1 VPTAYPYAAVLFD
14 MDGTLIDDVPLHQ
27 AVWKEFTRQHGLN
40 LSDAQLDFAKGRKAV
55 EVVEHFWPAACPAEA
70 TRLTA
75 QRQELYRARLAD
87 SDLVRPVAGAEAFLA
102 ALGALGVVR
111 VLATDAP
118 RANVEAVLRRFPL
131 ASYFEGTVTSD
142 TVQHGKPHPEIF
154 LAAATRA
161 KVAPGRCLVAED
173 SRAGVAAA
181 KAAGCAC
188 LGLATNQS
196 EADLRREGADY
207 VAVNYL
213 NLPANVAGG
222 SGDINLTEP
231 RRRTDL

>member
-1 VPTAYPYAAVLFD
+1 MPTIYPYAAVLFD

-55 EVVEHFWPAACPAEA
+55 EEVVEHFWPAACPAEA
-70 TRLTA
+70 SRLTA
-75 QRQELYRARLAD
+75 ERQELYRSRLAD

-131 ASYFEGTVTSD
+131 ASYFEGAVTSD

-207 VAVNYL
+207 VAVDYL
-213 NLPANVAGG
+213 SLPANVAVGR
-222 SGDINLTEP
+222 SDT
-231 RRRTDL
+231 

>member
-1 VPTAYPYAAVLFD
+1 
-14 MDGTLIDDVPLHQ
+14 M
-27 AVWKEFTRQHGLN
+27 
-40 LSDAQLDFAKGRKAV
+40 
-55 EVVEHFWPAACPAEA
+55 EVVEHLWPAACPAEVS
-70 TRLTA
+70 RLTA
-75 QRQELYRARLAD
+75 ERQELYRSRLAD

-154 LAAATRA
+154 LAAAIRA

-196 EADLRREGADY
+196 EADLRLRGRTTSPWITSVSQRTWPWGVQTRKGGTT
-207 VAVNYL
+207 VANPAVLVTITLGLPSPNRKGSDPCYL
-213 NLPANVAGG
+213 SCRNSISPGTVTGPGPTLISIPV
-222 SGDINLTEP
+222 EP
-231 RRRTDL
+231 ICR

>member
-14 MDGTLIDDVPLHQ
+14 MDGTLIDDVPLPQ

-55 EVVEHFWPAACPAEA
+55 EVVEHFWPAACPAEVS
-70 TRLTA
+70 RLTA
-75 QRQELYRARLAD
+75 ERQELYRSRLAA

-102 ALGALGVVR
+102 ALGVVR

-207 VAVNYL
+207 VAVDYL
-213 NLPANVAGG
+213 SLPANVAVGR
-222 SGDINLTEP
+222 SD
-231 RRRTDL
+231 